1 MAIHNITL
9 DCYDN
14 VQQGNNIFLDETAC
28 SIKSFF
34 FLFLLLN
41 LLLSLHYPLTVSL
54 YTYTEVAWL
63 MSNSPHLLL
72 RARSSCL
79 LCRHRVSKKR
89 CLKDYFS
96 AIFLDWLM
104 CIGRA
109 GRYCPKVHFDK
120 LLHNIMLAV
129 VHRRYLW
136 CFQWLIFG
144 CPKTKKPLR
153 SRLKS
158 RSA

>member
-34 FLFLLLN
+34 FFSCYSTYFYHFTTPWL
-41 LLLSLHYPLTVSL
+41 YL

-72 RARSSCL
+72 KARSSCL
-79 LCRHRVSKKR
+79 FCRHRVSKKR

-109 GRYCPKVHFDK
+109 GRYCPKVHFDT

-144 CPKTKKPLR
+144 CPKAKKPLR

-158 RSA
+158 KSA